1 MRTQKKG
8 RLLALSIAV
17 LAMPI
22 FIFPMA
28 AQAAVYGFNLGPP
41 NTSLNPSTGDTI
53 RVTGGGTFDTTL
65 GAVVANGA
73 YSISDAA
80 GKVTERG
87 TWAATDFGNFEPL
100 GGPNPGLQGGV
111 LHIAITLFPNGGAP
125 KTNVPVTV
133 ICPFEEAEGAFD
145 EDGDGTIVGNFAVP
159 TGGLTVFHLIHP

>member
-41 NTSLNPSTGDTI
+41 NTSLNPTTGDTI
-53 RVTGGGTFDTTL
+53 RVTGGGKFDTTL
-65 GAVVANGA
+65 GGVVANGA
-73 YSISDAA
+73 YSIQNAA
-80 GKVTERG
+80 GAVTERG
-87 TWAATDFGNFEPL
+87 TWASTAFGDFVAF
-100 GGPNPGLQGGV
+100 GGPNPGVQGGI
-111 LHIAITLFPNGGAP
+111 LHMTVTLFPHGGAP

-133 ICPFEEAEGAFD
+133 ICPFEENEGVFD
-145 EDGDGTIVGNFAVP
+145 EDEDATIVGDFAVP
-159 TGGLTVFHLIHP
+159 TGGITVFHLIQP